1 MTDIRTKL
9 AEKIAVWRPEIRTL
23 VKEHGET
30 KVSDVTLAQVYGGMR
45 GIKGLCCDTS
55 TVDPHKGL
63 VVRGTPIGEL
73 THMLPEAIWY
83 LLLTGEM
90 PTDDDLKPLQK
101 ELIENM
107 AVPSYVWDVL
117 RHMPANSHPMCMFST
132 AILVMEKESRFRAK
146 YHEGMQKVDYW
157 KATLDDCIYLVAKLP
172 TIAAGI
178 YRMRYEKG
186 DLIDPDPTLDWGAN
200 YAHMLGIDDASGD
213 FKKLIQLYLTVHCD
227 HEGGNVSAFTSQTI
241 GSALSSV
248 FYSLSGGLNGLSG
261 PLHGLANQEC
271 LGFVLGVYE
280 KFGKVPTDD
289 ELTSYAWELL
299 NSGRV
304 IPGYGHAVLRV
315 TDPRFTALHQF
326 GKDHCPESPIFQIVD
341 RLFHLV
347 PEILKK
353 HGKAKSPW
361 PNVDAGSGM
370 LLFHYGLKEFDY
382 YTVLFGVS
390 RALGITS
397 QLVINRAML
406 LPITRPKSVST
417 QWLKNL
423 VASS

>member
-1 MTDIRTKL
+1 MADIRTKM
-9 AEKIAVWRPEIRTL
+9 AEKIDAWRPEIKAL

-30 KVSDVTLAQVYGGMR
+30 KISDVTLAQVYGGMR

-63 VVRGTPIGEL
+63 VVRGTPIGDL

-90 PTDDDLKPLQK
+90 PTDEDLKPLQQ
-101 ELIENM
+101 ELVENM

-117 RHMPANSHPMCMFST
+117 RHMPAHSHPMCMFST
-132 AILVMEKESRFRAK
+132 AILVMEKESRFRRK

-157 KATLDDCIYLVAKLP
+157 KETLEDCIYLVAKLP

-186 DLIDPDPTLDWGAN
+186 DLIDPDPNLTWGAN
-200 YAHMLGIDDASGD
+200 YAHMLGVDDASGD

-271 LGFVLGVYE
+271 LGFVLSIYE
-280 KFGKVPTDD
+280 KFGKVPSDD
-289 ELTSYAWELL
+289 ELSSYAWELL

-326 GKDHCPESPIFQIVD
+326 GKDHCSESPIFQIVD

-347 PEILKK
+347 PDILKK

-417 QWLKNL
+417 KWLQNFI
-423 VASS
+423 ASS